1 MDAVRKI
8 LAEAQEA
15 AQEQDHEGQRWKAEA
30 KEMPQE
36 LQCQSKLKA
45 DCERVCL
52 EQQRETEMLRAKLEE
67 QRKEVVSD
75 ALKMSEYFEDAIEAQ
90 RTQQRSAAN
99 VLKEELEEARVVNA
113 ELKVELEEANVLG
126 AESEETVELWLT
138 EARWANIHKYKRIA
152 AALKEQQSKGP
163 LGETWTPDPDA
174 PHMVEAKLYK
184 GTVSKALAANLYKV
198 SKARIRIGKAD
209 DLVDMKGI
217 GMQTKSI
224 KFEAEMEAY
233 AWKASCCRLR
243 QELVEAQEQA
253 QAFKHEEAQM
263 RIHFGFAEEFE
274 EIAQEWELLGDS

>member
-138 EARWANIHKYKRIA
+138 EAQWANIHKSRRIA

-184 GTVSKALAANLYKV
+184 GTVSKALAANLLRKHM
-198 SKARIRIGKAD
+198 KA
-209 DLVDMKGI
+209 I

-224 KFEAEMEAY
+224 KFKAEMEAY